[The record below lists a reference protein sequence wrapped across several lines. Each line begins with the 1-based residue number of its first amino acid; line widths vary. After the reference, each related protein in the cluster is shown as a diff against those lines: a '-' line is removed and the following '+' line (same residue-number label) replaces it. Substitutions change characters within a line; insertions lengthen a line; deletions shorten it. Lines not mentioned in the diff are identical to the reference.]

1 MFFYDMITKN
11 KGEGESENSEE
22 LEEKIDGYVKVMVS
36 KIANSLKISVSDYN
50 CNKVRLSLF
59 C

>member
-11 KGEGESENSEE
+11 KGDGESENAEE

-36 KIANSLKISVSDYN
+36 KIASDYN
-50 CNKVRLSLF
+50 CSNVPLSFF